1 MIYGY
6 ARVSTESQHLEAQV
20 AQLNQAGVDKIY
32 QEKFTGTT
40 TERPIF
46 ETLLKKLS
54 AQDTITV
61 TKLDRFAR
69 NTKEALELMQ
79 ILFDRN
85 IAINILNLG
94 RIDES
99 PTGKLIFT
107 IFSAFAQFE
116 RDLIVTRTQEGKA
129 YARVHNKNFHEGRP
143 FKYSDTDILDALFL
157 YDSGKTYNQITQQ
170 TGISIATLKRRF
182 KLIKLKIPNDS

>member
-99 PTGKLIFT
+99 PT
-107 IFSAFAQFE
+107 
-116 RDLIVTRTQEGKA
+116 
-129 YARVHNKNFHEGRP
+129 
-143 FKYSDTDILDALFL
+143 
-157 YDSGKTYNQITQQ
+157 
-170 TGISIATLKRRF
+170 
-182 KLIKLKIPNDS
+182 

>member
-1 MIYGY
+1 MIFGY
-6 ARVSTESQHLEAQV
+6 ARVSTGSQHLETQV
-20 AQLNQAGVDKIY
+20 AQLRGAGVDKIY

-40 TERPIF
+40 TDRPVF
-46 ETLLKKLS
+46 ETLLRELS
-54 AQDTITV
+54 PQDTLIV

-79 ILFDRN
+79 LLFDRH

-94 RIDES
+94 LIDES

-129 YARVHNKNFHEGRP
+129 YARIHNENFHEGRP
-143 FKYSDTDILDALFL
+143 PKYSNNEILEAFAL
-157 YDSGKTYNQITQQ
+157 YDAGKTYRQISQQ

-182 KLIKLKIPNDS
+182 KRISLEEPE